1 MKSKKKWEFHINLRR
16 IAFLFDWFLQNIN
29 ALQIIIPDC
38 LQIQFGT
45 LYQLKTLKIIIM
57 KTLKLIALAL
67 FGTTVMFA
75 QDLKQNEVPT
85 EITTKFQKDFAN
97 AKDVEWEQDG
107 MNYKA
112 EFDINAME
120 YEIWYNKSGERVKLE
135 KEITATDLPS
145 VISSTLKSKYA
156 DYKIDSVE
164 MVETDAKNTYEIELE
179 KGWSKELKVV
189 LDSNGTILSSVED

>member
-1 MKSKKKWEFHINLRR
+1 
-16 IAFLFDWFLQNIN
+16 
-29 ALQIIIPDC
+29 
-38 LQIQFGT
+38 
-45 LYQLKTLKIIIM
+45 M
-57 KTLKLIALAL
+57 KTLKLMALAL
-67 FGTTVMFA
+67 SGTTVMFA
-75 QDLKQNEVPT
+75 QDLKTSEVPT
-85 EITTKFQKDFAN
+85 EITTKFPKDFAN

-107 MNYKA
+107 MNYKV

-156 DYKIDSVE
+156 DYKVDSIE
-164 MVETDAKNTYEIELE
+164 MTETNAKTTYEVELE
-179 KGWSKELKVV
+179 KGWSKELKVI